1 MKLTTEADQ
10 AEELVKAFAER
21 ARQDEQIAYARF
33 QSFQNSAEKIA
44 DARMD
49 REDAE
54 WAKRDKLTMPKP
66 FDIHEMI
73 SEMFDFK
80 TEPRCGQ

>member
-1 MKLTTEADQ
+1 MRSVGDTEQ
-10 AEELVKAFAER
+10 AERLLELFAER
-21 ARQDEQIAYARF
+21 AQQEEQAAYKRRQAF
-33 QSFQNSAEKIA
+33 QSAAERIG

-54 WAKRDKLTMPKP
+54 WEAREKYLPPFKP

-73 SEMFDFK
+73 SDMFDFK
-80 TEPRCGQ
+80 TGAR